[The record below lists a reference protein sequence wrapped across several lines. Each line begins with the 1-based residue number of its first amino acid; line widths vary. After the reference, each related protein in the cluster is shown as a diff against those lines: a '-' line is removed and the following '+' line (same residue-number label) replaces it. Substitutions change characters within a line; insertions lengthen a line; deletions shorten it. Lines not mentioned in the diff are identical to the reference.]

1 MKKNGIHVGKGEIKD
16 LTLERVRE
24 VLDYDIETGKLT
36 WKVRLSP
43 RRNIGEEAGTTSS
56 MPGEV
61 AYRRITI
68 DKVECGA
75 HRLAWLLA
83 YGAWPLHCID
93 HIDGNGLN
101 NRISNLRE
109 AVHSENARNRGAQ
122 RNSKSGIKGV
132 SWHVES
138 GRWQAK
144 IQHHGKGKNLGYY
157 ATPEEAREAYCKAA
171 KELHGEF
178 ARF

>member
-1 MKKNGIHVGKGEIKD
+1 MKNNGIRVGKGTIKD

-24 VLDYDIETGKLT
+24 VLDYDMETGKLT
-36 WKVRLSP
+36 WKVRMSP
-43 RRNIGEEAGTTSS
+43 RRNAGEEAGTTSS
-56 MPGEV
+56 VHGKV

-68 DKVECGA
+68 DRISCGA
-75 HRLAWLLA
+75 HRLAWLLVH
-83 YGAWPLHCID
+83 GVWPRNNID

-101 NRISNLRE
+101 NRIENLRD
-109 AVHSENARNRGAQ
+109 ATLFENARNRGPQ

-132 SWHVES
+132 YWHVAS

-144 IQHHGKGKNLGYY
+144 IQHYGKGKNLGYY